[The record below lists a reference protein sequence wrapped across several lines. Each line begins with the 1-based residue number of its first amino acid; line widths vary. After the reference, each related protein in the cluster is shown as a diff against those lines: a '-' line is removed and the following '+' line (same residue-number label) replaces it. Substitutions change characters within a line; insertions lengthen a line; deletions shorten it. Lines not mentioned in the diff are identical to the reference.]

1 MMDVHNNFPQAIL
14 RSGLSIVILLL
25 MAGTARAQADSP
37 TAQSMVRQG
46 MVRVRSLDESIRV
59 SLMYARDDNF
69 TGEVLYD
76 DLRDAYLHPKAAEAL
91 VKAQRR
97 LKELHPEYSLIIFD
111 ATRPMSV
118 QQKMYNKV
126 KGTPKYFYVSNPA
139 NGGGLHNYGMAVDIS
154 ICREDG
160 DTIPMGSLVDHMSTL
175 SHINNEAALVSDGR
189 MSKEAKA
196 NRELL
201 REVMRYA
208 GFTPLST
215 EWWHFNLISRATA
228 RRYYKVVK

>member
-1 MMDVHNNFPQAIL
+1 MKKIFLIL
-14 RSGLSIVILLL
+14 SLMTPAFLSF
-25 MAGTARAQADSP
+25 AQDDSK

-46 MVRVRSLDESIRV
+46 MVRVRQLDPTICV
-59 SLMYARDDNF
+59 SLMYARADNF
-69 TGEVLYD
+69 TGTVLYD

-91 VKAQRR
+91 VKAQKR

-111 ATRPMSV
+111 AARPMSV
-118 QQKMYNKV
+118 QRKMYDKV
-126 KGTPKYFYVSNPA
+126 KNTPEYFYVSNPA

-154 ICREDG
+154 ICRVDG
-160 DTIPMGSLVDHMSTL
+160 DTIPMGSLVDHMSDL
-175 SHINNEAALVSDGR
+175 SHIKDEATLVSRGR
-189 MSKEAKA
+189 MTPEAKA

-215 EWWHFNLISRATA
+215 EWWHFNLVSRATA
-228 RRYYKVVK
+228 RKYYKVVE